1 MATTRQTSV
10 DVQWDEDRGGP
21 RDPCNYMSIPTDSE
35 FYRITSLVLPWRQ
48 SDHDGQAH
56 QLVPGAYIENLL
68 RKLTVQ
74 DTTHLKT
81 HHFNTK
87 CLALSKVNEDR
98 AGPTFGA
105 ESPGGHGREG

>member
-1 MATTRQTSV
+1 M
-10 DVQWDEDRGGP
+10 QWDEDRGGP
-21 RDPCNYMSIPTDSE
+21 RDPCNYMSVPTDFE